1 VESDPVCI
9 RYVKLDRKART
20 PRRTTA
26 GASGFDLVACLDGPR
41 VLERGGIL
49 LVPTGLALAIPPGYE
64 GQVRARSGLALRH
77 GIAVLNG
84 PGTIDSDYRG
94 PLGIILG
101 NLGQDP
107 FTIHDGDRI
116 AQIVF
121 ARVPSATMVEVT
133 ELPPTG
139 RGEGGFGHT
148 GVSPSHDERGGDTA

>member
-1 VESDPVCI
+1 VESNPVRI
-9 RYVKLDRKART
+9 QYLKLNKRARA
-20 PRRTTA
+20 PHRSTA
-26 GASGFDLVACLDGPR
+26 GASGFDLVACLDAPL
-41 VLERGGIL
+41 VLEPGGIG

-101 NLGQDP
+101 NLGKDP

-121 ARVPSATMVEVT
+121 APVPSAVLVEVAELSGT
-133 ELPPTG
+133 E

-148 GVSPSHDERGGDTA
+148 GVSRSHERGGDPA